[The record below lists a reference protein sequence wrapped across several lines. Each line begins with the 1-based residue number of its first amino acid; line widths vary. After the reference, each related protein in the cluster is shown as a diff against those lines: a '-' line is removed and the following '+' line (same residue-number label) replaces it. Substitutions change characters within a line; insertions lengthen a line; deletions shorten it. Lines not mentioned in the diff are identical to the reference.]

1 MRSYEN
7 PMSDEDLIKNA
18 FYEYEKKEFFWDES
32 IMSQIPAIDHF
43 AAGWSARGDLEKSPV
58 QCKKTPIY
66 SWATFMERAKILKGH
81 GLTVSNQYGMIFLL
95 NEDGDILLRLDALVS
110 EEDRMSHC

>member
-1 MRSYEN
+1 MRSYEK
-7 PMSDEDLIKNA
+7 PMSEQDRINNA
-18 FYEYEKKEFFWDES
+18 FYEYQKEEFPWDDS

-43 AAGWSARGDLEKSPV
+43 AAGWEARGDIEKSPDTR
-58 QCKKTPIY
+58 QKTPIY